1 MLRII
6 AHIYGLVYVVAASP
20 KIALWTSRVTTVVNR
35 HPIAG
40 NIFWILMC
48 LLEWSQSVLSSNVVC
63 TVSPV
68 NIPNE
73 SMIIRSARAS
83 PVTTVVAPIYDDGY
97 ITPVAT
103 EGFNN

>member
-1 MLRII
+1 MHAMIRTII
-6 AHIYGLVYVVAASP
+6 HTAVDIH
-20 KIALWTSRVTTVVNR
+20 
-35 HPIAG
+35 
-40 NIFWILMC
+40 
-48 LLEWSQSVLSSNVVC
+48 
-63 TVSPV
+63 
-68 NIPNE
+68 E